1 MMEENLLKKISDKI
15 FAMKYSRREI
25 KSLLA
30 YDEYGEIEFICRE
43 VRAKEE
49 EVRKALEIIQKKA
62 NVKTLAK

>member
-1 MMEENLLKKISDKI
+1 
-15 FAMKYSRREI
+15 MKYSRREI
-25 KSLLA
+25 KLLLN
-30 YDEYGEIEFICRE
+30 YDEFGEIEFICRE